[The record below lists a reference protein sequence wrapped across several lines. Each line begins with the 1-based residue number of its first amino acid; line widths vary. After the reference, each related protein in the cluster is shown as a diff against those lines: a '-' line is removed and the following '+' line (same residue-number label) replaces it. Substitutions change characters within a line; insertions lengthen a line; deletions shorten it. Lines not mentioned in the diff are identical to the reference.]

1 MRVLK
6 AGDLIAV
13 ERADGW
19 SAIKILAMDEWPD
32 GSSAA
37 HCLIYQPAPAKPSLA
52 SLRQAPV
59 LAFHAPIDGG
69 SFGAEWQRLGNET
82 PTAQELSGF
91 VEYLRLTDF
100 PRYLE
105 FTGQDAAQIVGAANQ
120 HYAQANALAEQGRRQ
135 DAIAEYGRAIE
146 LFPLFFEAIDNRA
159 FAEMELGRYDRA
171 LQDFERSLQVNP
183 DGTAAFFSRGECL
196 MQLGQLEA
204 AEAVFEQ
211 GLARF
216 PEQRDLFA
224 EFLHRVRGLR
234 DAS

>member
-1 MRVLK
+1 
-6 AGDLIAV
+6 
-13 ERADGW
+13 
-19 SAIKILAMDEWPD
+19 
-32 GSSAA
+32 
-37 HCLIYQPAPAKPSLA
+37 
-52 SLRQAPV
+52 
-59 LAFHAPIDGG
+59 
-69 SFGAEWQRLGNET
+69 
-82 PTAQELSGF
+82 
-91 VEYLRLTDF
+91 
-100 PRYLE
+100 
-105 FTGQDAAQIVGAANQ
+105 
-120 HYAQANALAEQGRRQ
+120 
-135 DAIAEYGRAIE
+135 
-146 LFPLFFEAIDNRA
+146 
-159 FAEMELGRYDRA
+159 MELGRYDRA